1 MKPKGELI
9 KMALKLMS
17 QTTKDQIAD
26 LERQKIML
34 EEELELSN
42 SSVEM
47 ALIDEKL
54 YEINDTLA
62 KLTA

>member
-1 MKPKGELI
+1 MPI
-9 KMALKLMS
+9 VLKLMT

-34 EEELELSN
+34 EEQLELSN
-42 SSVEM
+42 SPAEM
-47 ALIDEKL
+47 AYLDEEI

>member
-1 MKPKGELI
+1 MKLKGEL
-9 KMALKLMS
+9 MPMVLKLMT

-34 EEELELSN
+34 EEQLELSN
-42 SSVEM
+42 SPAEM
-47 ALIDEKL
+47 AYLDEEI
-54 YEINDTLA
+54 YEIQDTLA

>member
-1 MKPKGELI
+1 MPLV
-9 KMALKLMS
+9 LKLMT

-34 EEELELSN
+34 EEQLELSN
-42 SSVEM
+42 SPAEM
-47 ALIDEKL
+47 AYLDEEI
-54 YEINDTLA
+54 YEIQDTLA

>member
-1 MKPKGELI
+1 MT
-9 KMALKLMS
+9 

-42 SSVEM
+42 SPAEM
-47 ALIDEKL
+47 AYLDEEI
-54 YEINDTLA
+54 YEIDGTIK

>member
-1 MKPKGELI
+1 
-9 KMALKLMS
+9 MAIELMS

-34 EEELELSN
+34 EEQLEFIGKAPARMHE
-42 SSVEM
+42 VEQ
-47 ALIDEKL
+47 
-54 YEINDTLA
+54 EIFEIEDTIK

>member
-1 MKPKGELI
+1 
-9 KMALKLMS
+9 MALKLMS

-42 SSVEM
+42 SPAEM
-47 ALIDEKL
+47 AYLDEEI
-54 YEINDTLA
+54 YEIQDTLA